1 MRHLAL
7 ALVLACV
14 LSGTVAAGEIPTTGA
29 PAPHASS
36 SAVGEIPSSDRTGE
50 IPTSDATAPDTSST
64 LLTIIV
70 TLLTI
75 GR

>member
-7 ALVLACV
+7 ALVLACM
-14 LSGTVAAGEIPTTGA
+14 LSGTAAAGEIPTTGA

-36 SAVGEIPSSDRTGE
+36 SVVTPCE
-50 IPTSDATAPDTSST
+50 IPTPDATAPDTSST